1 MPEDEKGKKSDNPRL
16 AEGRVPAQADEA
28 SMQVAKKNDPIL
40 CIRSLLGK
48 EIELINNF

>member
-28 SMQVAKKNDPIL
+28 SMRGAKNDPIL
-40 CIRSLLGK
+40 RIRSLLGK